1 MIYGYA
7 RVSTKI
13 QIQGTSLE
21 EQEMILKKNG
31 CKKVFKDVY
40 TGTKMDRPEFDKLMD
55 VLQPGDTVIVTK
67 LDRIGRTSIEGYQTV
82 KRMVDAGVTVNIMNV
97 GIIDI
102 SNATGKAI
110 LQVFLAFAE
119 MERDLIVERCQGGRA
134 YKRKTDP
141 DYRDGR
147 KPTPKVQIVAALED
161 LERMTYKE
169 AAARHGIS
177 ESTLY
182 RAARKAGVRRL

>member
-13 QIQGTSLE
+13 QISGTSLD
-21 EQEMILKKNG
+21 EQKMILEKQG
-31 CKKVFKDVY
+31 CEKIFEDVY
-40 TGTKMDRPEFDKLMD
+40 TGAKMKRPGFDQMISM
-55 VLQPGDTVIVTK
+55 LQPGDTVIVTK
-67 LDRIGRTSIEGYQTV
+67 LDRLGRTSIEGYQSV
-82 KRMVDAGVTVNIMNV
+82 KSMIDVGVMVNIMNMGV
-97 GIIDI
+97 IDI
-102 SNATGKAI
+102 NNPTGKAM
-110 LQVFLAFAE
+110 LQVMLAFAE
-119 MERDLIVERCQGGRA
+119 MERDMIIERCQGGRE

-147 KPTPKVQIVAALED
+147 KPTPRKQIEGALED
-161 LERMTYKE
+161 LAQMTYKE

-182 RAARKAGVRRL
+182 RAARKAGIRRA

>member
-13 QIQGTSLE
+13 QINGTSLD
-21 EQEMILKKNG
+21 EQKMILEKQG
-31 CKKVFKDVY
+31 CEKIFEDVY
-40 TGTKMDRPEFDKLMD
+40 TGAKMKRPGFDQMISM
-55 VLQPGDTVIVTK
+55 LQPGDTVIVTK
-67 LDRIGRTSIEGYQTV
+67 LDRLGRTSIEGYQSV
-82 KRMVDAGVTVNIMNV
+82 KSMIDVGVMVNIMNMGV
-97 GIIDI
+97 IDI
-102 SNATGKAI
+102 NNPTGKAM
-110 LQVFLAFAE
+110 LQVMLAFAE
-119 MERDLIVERCQGGRA
+119 MERDMIIERCQGGRE

-147 KPTPKVQIVAALED
+147 KPTPRKQIEGALED
-161 LERMTYKE
+161 LAQMTYKE

-182 RAARKAGVRRL
+182 RAARKAGIRRA